1 MYGKRFEKEL
11 KMIENALKS
20 EEGEVLLREYCA
32 NHVEIVVKK
41 LAQGKKFNDIPLADL
56 ISAGWAYFPKAVAG
70 YKKRAELML
79 ANKQEVYYFN
89 TYLTWYIRQGVLD
102 HVKSIQSC

>member
-1 MYGKRFEKEL
+1 MYGRRFEKEL
-11 KMIENALKS
+11 GMIKDALKS
-20 EEGEVLLREYCA
+20 EEGEILLREYCT
-32 NHVEIVVKK
+32 NHVETVVKK
-41 LAQGKKFNDIPLADL
+41 LARDEKFNDIPLADL
-56 ISAGWAYFPKAVAG
+56 IFAGWAYFPKAVAG

-79 ANKQEVYYFN
+79 TNKQEVYYFN